1 MPNQAQ
7 RTSKIQMVNPRNAAG
22 DTARFFEATRE
33 FLGRIPHSA
42 RVMANTPYVARLYLP
57 FNATLQ
63 REGMG
68 GLLTCR
74 IKEIVVLKTS
84 FVNACA
90 Y

>member
-1 MPNQAQ
+1 MSDQAIQ
-7 RTSKIQMVNPRNAAG
+7 GSKIPLLDPADATG
-22 DTARFFEATRE
+22 DTARYFEATRE
-33 FLGRIPHSA
+33 FLGRIPNSA
-42 RVMANTPYVARLYLP
+42 LAMANTPYIARLYLP

>member
-1 MPNQAQ
+1 MTNQASQ
-7 RTSKIQMVNPRNAAG
+7 TSKIELLDPEDATG
-22 DTARFFEATRE
+22 DTARYFEATRE
-33 FLGRIPHSA
+33 FLGRIPNSA
-42 RVMANTPYVARLYLP
+42 LALANTPYIARFYLP

>member
-1 MPNQAQ
+1 MTNQTSE
-7 RTSKIQMVNPRNAAG
+7 TSKIRLLNPDEAAG

-33 FLGRIPHSA
+33 FLGRIPNSA
-42 RVMANTPYVARLYLP
+42 LALANTPYIARFYLP

-68 GLLTCR
+68 GLLTCK

>member
-1 MPNQAQ
+1 MPDQTSQ
-7 RTSKIQMVNPRNAAG
+7 RSEIRLLDPQEAAG
-22 DTARFFEATRE
+22 DTALFFEATRE
-33 FLGRIPHSA
+33 FLGRIPNSA
-42 RVMANTPYVARLYLP
+42 RAMANTPYVARFYLP

>member
-1 MPNQAQ
+1 MTNQAQ
-7 RTSKIQMVNPRNAAG
+7 QTSKIEMLDPGEAAG

-33 FLGRIPHSA
+33 FLGRIPNSA
-42 RVMANTPYVARLYLP
+42 LAMANTPYVARLYLP

>member
-1 MPNQAQ
+1 MSNHASEM
-7 RTSKIQMVNPRNAAG
+7 SKIQLLNPDEAAG

-33 FLGRIPHSA
+33 FLGRIPNSA
-42 RVMANTPYVARLYLP
+42 LALANTPHIARFYLP